1 MRSERGGIQKKR
13 QLDHH
18 RYDAVFPDAEINLEQ
33 RVRMLTVFCTRLET
47 SLVFLFLIERIHQVT
62 KEPFSQ
68 RDRNGKGRESWLV
81 NNGFVV

>member
-1 MRSERGGIQKKR
+1 MRSEHGGIQKKR

-18 RYDAVFPDAEINLEQ
+18 RYDPVFSDAEINLEQ
-33 RVRMLTVFCTRLET
+33 RVRMLTVFCARLET

-62 KEPFSQ
+62 QEPLSQ

-81 NNGFVV
+81 NIGFVM